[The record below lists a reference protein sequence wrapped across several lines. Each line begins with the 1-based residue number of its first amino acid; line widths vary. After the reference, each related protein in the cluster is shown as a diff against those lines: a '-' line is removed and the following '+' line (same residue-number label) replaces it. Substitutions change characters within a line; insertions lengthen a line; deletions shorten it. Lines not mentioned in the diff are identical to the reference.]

1 MMNTTNLRLE
11 LKQMIDN
18 ETDPQIL
25 KAVKTLLKKTTLDP
39 VLKEK
44 LTHRALKSEE
54 NIQEGKTYGREDF
67 EKNLQVKTDF

>member
-1 MMNTTNLRLE
+1 MNTTNLRLE

>member
-1 MMNTTNLRLE
+1 MNTTNLRLE

-25 KAVKTLLKKTTLDP
+25 KAVKTLLKRPTLDP